1 MIKELAKE
9 MIREQAKDIEKRM
22 IECVKLDQ
30 LEQLQQYKQLFDD
43 IMLQIKALD
52 K

>member
-1 MIKELAKE
+1 MKELAKE
-9 MIREQAKDIEKRM
+9 MLIEQAKDIEKRM